1 MSQPLLS
8 YLRGEGPD
16 GAGRTLH
23 EVLQRDDDWW
33 EAKHDFVQ
41 WLFPNHLPSRV
52 NPRAPLLTEA
62 AIDAIQ
68 ADAVIQA
75 NVDQAL
81 LRFTRFLGFELTAGG
96 GYTLLEAWPTRK
108 KRWFSRD
115 THNGLRITRVLKFL
129 VGIGRDEQA
138 EALVGVLLRLCREKV
153 GCGISPMTRSYWRS
167 SLGDGSTAPRPS
179 TSSRLTLSA

>member
-1 MSQPLLS
+1 MSQSLLS

-23 EVLQRDDDWW
+23 EVLHRDDDWW
-33 EAKHDFVQ
+33 DAKHDFVQ
-41 WLFPNHLPSRV
+41 WLFPNPLPSRV

-68 ADAVIQA
+68 ADTVIQS

-81 LRFTRFLGFELTAGG
+81 HRFTRFLGFEFTADGG
-96 GYTLLEAWPTRK
+96 HTLLDEWPTAK

-138 EALVGVLLRLCREKV
+138 EALVGVLLRLCREQV

-167 SLGDGSTAPRPS
+167 SLGHGSASPQSTPLFRP
-179 TSSRLTLSA
+179 TLSA